1 MKQTLW
7 NDGFIFVAFISILDT
22 LSRLR
27 SSIQTALCVFYYAPH
42 TTYIRRKFGKERR
55 ASMNNIKWSDRCAY
69 NAHKTVY
76 NVKNTKEHI
85 NCRRKSYRQILKQ
98 SRNEKLF
105 YTWKTSQYVNVCV
118 CVCAR
123 LWIIVQFKYD
133 WMNIN
138 EWKRNI
144 YFERKCKS
152 AYTLIT
158 CILLLT
164 IHLPS
169 NVPTGSVELNR
180 CSTIPEINVATT
192 VVFRI

>member
-42 TTYIRRKFGKERR
+42 TTYNRRKVGKERR

-118 CVCAR
+118 CVCAFVNHCTIQIR
-123 LWIIVQFKYD
+123 LDEYQWMKKKYLFRKKMQKCIHFDHMHSSSHYSSTVQ
-133 WMNIN
+133 
-138 EWKRNI
+138 R
-144 YFERKCKS
+144 
-152 AYTLIT
+152 
-158 CILLLT
+158 
-164 IHLPS
+164 S
-169 NVPTGSVELNR
+169 NRLGRTESI
-180 CSTIPEINVATT
+180 SY
-192 VVFRI
+192 VVNLGNGRPFPK

>member
-42 TTYIRRKFGKERR
+42 TTYNRRKVGKERR
-55 ASMNNIKWSDRCAY
+55 ASTNNIKWSDRCAY
-69 NAHKTVY
+69 NAHKTMY

-118 CVCAR
+118 CVCVRVCESLYNSNTIGWISMNEKEIFISKENAKVHTLWSHAFYFSLFIYRPTFQQAR
-123 LWIIVQFKYD
+123 SNWIDVRPFPK
-133 WMNIN
+133 
-138 EWKRNI
+138 
-144 YFERKCKS
+144 
-152 AYTLIT
+152 
-158 CILLLT
+158 
-164 IHLPS
+164 
-169 NVPTGSVELNR
+169 
-180 CSTIPEINVATT
+180 
-192 VVFRI
+192 